1 MQLHCNASSDAGLK
15 LDKDGNSILSLHIN
29 TTDLRLE
36 MLAYFHMRSGTTI
49 HILGNKKDVIAQG
62 ELQEINIKSEVTAKF
77 CIKSKI
83 DLNAVHALCKD
94 PEPWQI
100 RFADEQTDLRE
111 FAQKLIEEYGE
122 ENAKTLTQVAKDWAS
137 GEVSGKTCEIHVEQ

>member
-1 MQLHCNASSDAGLK
+1 MQLHCIASSDGGLK
-15 LDKDGNSILSLHIN
+15 LDKDGNSILSLHID
-29 TTDLRLE
+29 TKDLKLE
-36 MLAYFHMRSGTTI
+36 MLAYFHLRPDTTI

-62 ELQEINIKSEVTAKF
+62 HIQEINIKSEVTAKF
-77 CIKSKI
+77 CVLSKV

-94 PEPWQI
+94 PESWHI

-122 ENAKTLTQVAKDWAS
+122 ENAKTLVKVASDWAK
-137 GEVSGKTCEIHVEQ
+137 GEASGKTYNINVEQ